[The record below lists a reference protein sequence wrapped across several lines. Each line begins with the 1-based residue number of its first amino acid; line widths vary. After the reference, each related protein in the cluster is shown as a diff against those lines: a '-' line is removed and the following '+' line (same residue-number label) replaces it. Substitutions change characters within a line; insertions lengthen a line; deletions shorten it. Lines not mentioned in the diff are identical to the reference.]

1 MKSQIFTSKTRAFV
15 LGIVSVFCVCSTYA
29 QQSLISVN
37 GWNAYVHVPWD
48 YNSNPTQKYATI
60 IFIPG
65 LGEVGTNAAAVISNG
80 PGAYIQDG
88 WNGNVKVGSDSVKFI
103 IISLQPPSAWPNTS
117 DIDQRIQTLKT
128 LFRID
133 KSKMHLTGL
142 SMGGWAAMCYVTAD
156 PLEGPYTYAS
166 QVASVV
172 SIEGVTASDN
182 APFPQKFNN
191 MALYG
196 GKMINF
202 EQIND
207 YRKGDIAVA
216 QMNTAKTGSAQYI
229 ETNYSGGGHCC
240 WEQFYGGKGV
250 QPNQFI
256 IEGLSQNIYQWI
268 ARNPQQ
274 VDGALP
280 VTLQNFTARNV
291 NENVSLQWSTS
302 YEKNSNYFEIQRSTN
317 GTDFTKIGMLY
328 TAGNS
333 TLVNNYNFDDKQPSK
348 GINYYRLSS
357 VDLDGR
363 TSLSKTVSVTVKVAH
378 SFSLSQVHLN
388 KDVNNLLLTVNSD
401 KPQNI
406 RATIMDAAGRVY
418 FSTSLKVNAGTN
430 SISKE
435 LSNLGRGIY
444 FLKVATGDELI
455 TTPLLA
461 D

>member
-1 MKSQIFTSKTRAFV
+1 MKILIFTLKTRAFV
-15 LGIVSVFCVCSTYA
+15 LGIILIFFLNSTYA

-48 YNSNPTQKYATI
+48 YNSNPSQKYATI

-65 LGEVGTNAAAVISNG
+65 LGEVGTNASAVILNG
-80 PGAYIQDG
+80 PGAYIAQG
-88 WNGNVKVGSDSVKFI
+88 WNGNVQVGRDSVKFI
-103 IISLQPPSAWPNTS
+103 IISLQPPSSWPTTS
-117 DIDQRIQTLKT
+117 SIDQRIQTLKS

-207 YRKGDIAVA
+207 YRLGDIAVA
-216 QMNTAKTGSAQYI
+216 QMNTAKTGTAQYI
-229 ETNYSGGGHCC
+229 QTDYSGGGHCC
-240 WEQFYGGKGV
+240 WEQFYGGAGV
-250 QPNQFI
+250 QPNQFLI
-256 IEGLSQNIYQWI
+256 DGLSQNIYQWI

-274 VDGALP
+274 VNGALP
-280 VTLQNFTARNV
+280 VTLQNFAAKNV
-291 NENVSLQWSTS
+291 NENVNLQWSTS
-302 YEKNSNYFEIQRSTN
+302 YEKNSNYFEIQRSTDGN
-317 GTDFTKIGMLY
+317 HFSKIGMVY

-333 TLVNNYNFDDKQPSK
+333 TLVNNYNFDDKQPAK
-348 GINYYRLSS
+348 GMNYYRLSS

-363 TSLSKTVSVTVKVAH
+363 TSFSKIVSVTVKVAH

-388 KDVNNLLLTVNSD
+388 KDVNNLLLNINSD

-406 RATIMDAAGRVY
+406 RATIMDVSGRVY
-418 FSTSLKVNAGTN
+418 FSTSLKVNVGTN

>member
-15 LGIVSVFCVCSTYA
+15 LGIISIFFAGGTFA
-29 QQSLISVN
+29 QQTLINVN

-48 YNSNPTQKYATI
+48 YAANPTKSYPTI

-65 LGEVGTNAAAVISNG
+65 LGEVGTNASSVIANG
-80 PGAYIQDG
+80 PGAYISQG
-88 WNGNVKVGSDSVKFI
+88 WNGNVQVGTDSVKFI
-103 IISLQPPSAWPNTS
+103 IISLQPPSAWPSTDAINP
-117 DIDQRIQTLKT
+117 RIQTLKS
-128 LFRID
+128 LYRID
-133 KSKMHLTGL
+133 KNKMHLTGL
-142 SMGGWAAMCYVTAD
+142 SMGGWAAMCFVTAD
-156 PLEGPYTYAS
+156 PLEGPYTYAT

-172 SIEGVTASDN
+172 SIEGVQASDN
-182 APFPQKFNN
+182 APWPQKFNN

-196 GKMINF
+196 GKMMNF
-202 EQIND
+202 EQSND

-216 QMNTAKTGSAQYI
+216 QMNTAKIGSAQYI

-240 WEQFYGGKGV
+240 WEQFYGGHGV

-256 IEGLSQNIYQWI
+256 LEGVSQNIYEWM

-274 VDGALP
+274 VNGALP

-291 NENVSLQWSTS
+291 NESVTLQWSTS
-302 YEKNSNYFEIQRSTN
+302 YEKNSNYFEIQRSTDGAN
-317 GTDFTKIGMLY
+317 FSKIGMQY

-333 TLVNNYNFDDKQPSK
+333 TLVNNYTFDDKRPAR
-348 GINYYRLSS
+348 GTNYYRLAS

-363 TSLSKTVSVTVKVAH
+363 TSFSKIVSVNIKVAH

-388 KDVNNLLLTVNSD
+388 KEINNLMLTVNSD

-406 RATIMDAAGRVY
+406 RATIMDAGGRVY
-418 FSTSLKVNAGTN
+418 YSTSLKVNMGTN
-430 SISKE
+430 SITKE
-435 LSNLGRGIY
+435 LSNLGKGIY